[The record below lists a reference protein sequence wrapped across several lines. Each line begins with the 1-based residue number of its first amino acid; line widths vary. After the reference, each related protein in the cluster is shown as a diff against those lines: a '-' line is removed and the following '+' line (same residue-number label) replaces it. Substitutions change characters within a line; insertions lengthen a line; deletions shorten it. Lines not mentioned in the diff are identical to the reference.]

1 MEMRRTDRQM
11 NDEEAR
17 TLLNAGEYGILATV
31 DNEGQPYGVPLSYV
45 VVDNCIYYHG
55 TNAGGTKY
63 NNIISN
69 HKVTFTVVGN
79 TKVMPEKFGTLYES
93 VIALGEASEVTDEAE
108 KRGALKE
115 FLYKYSAE
123 FIAEGEKYVESAVS
137 KTSIIKIEIKTLTGK
152 HRVS

>member
-1 MEMRRTDRQM
+1 MEMRRKDRQM
-11 NDEEAR
+11 SGEEAL
-17 TLLNAGEYGILATV
+17 TLLKAGEYGILATV
-31 DNEGQPYGVPLSYV
+31 DNDGQPYGVPLSYV

-93 VIALGEASEVTDEAE
+93 VIALGEASEVNDEAE
-108 KRGALKE
+108 KRAMLKE
-115 FLYKYSAE
+115 FLYKYSAD
-123 FIAEGEKYVESAVS
+123 FVAEGEKYIEAAAS

-152 HRVS
+152 HRV

>member
-1 MEMRRTDRQM
+1 MEMRRKDRQM
-11 NDEEAR
+11 SDEEAL
-17 TLLNAGEYGILATV
+17 TLLKTGEYGILATV
-31 DNEGQPYGVPLSYV
+31 DNDGQPYGVPLSYV

-79 TKVMPEKFGTLYES
+79 TKVIPEKFGTLYES
-93 VIALGEASEVTDEAE
+93 VIALGEASEVTDETE
-108 KRGALKE
+108 KRAVLKE
-115 FLYKYSAE
+115 FLYKYSSD
-123 FIAEGEKYVESAVS
+123 FVAEGEKYIEAAAS

-152 HRVS
+152 HRV

>member
-1 MEMRRTDRQM
+1 MEMRRKDRQM
-11 NDEEAR
+11 SDEEAL
-17 TLLNAGEYGILATV
+17 TLLKTGEYGILATV
-31 DNEGQPYGVPLSYV
+31 DNDGQPYGVPLSYV

-93 VIALGEASEVTDEAE
+93 VIALGEASEVNDEAE
-108 KRGALKE
+108 KRAVLKE
-115 FLYKYSAE
+115 FLYKYSAD
-123 FIAEGEKYVESAVS
+123 FVAAGEKYVEAAAS
-137 KTSIIKIEIKTLTGK
+137 KTSIIKIQIKTLTGK
-152 HRVS
+152 HRV